1 MPIYQTG
8 PESFM
13 VSVGSGKKRYREV
26 FKTRKEAE
34 IAEAEEIL
42 KRKRG
47 AEGSSGSSAALKEE
61 GKGKTLDDAYKLTY
75 RLHWAGQNSAKTQS
89 INSGAV
95 LKALGEDTLLTDIT
109 VEEITEMILEFEEAG
124 NSGAT
129 VNKKLSCLSMMFKT
143 AKDQGWITK
152 IPPLTRRKESK
163 HRIRWFDVAE
173 EDRMLTMCD
182 TLGLAA
188 LRDYIIVGIDTG
200 FRRGELLNFELRD
213 YTNGLLHL
221 HADGTKTE
229 EARAVPA
236 TKRVHDIIARR
247 SNYRVLFPE
256 LSIPILRHQWDILK
270 DHMGLT
276 EDRQFVV
283 HTLRHTCA
291 SRMVQRGVPLSIVQ
305 RYMGHKNINTTLRYA
320 HLAPD
325 SLLQAKAALEME
337 PPVILGAPPVQT
349 SEPALHDF

>member
-13 VSVGSGKKRYREV
+13 VSVGSGKNRYREV
-26 FKTRKEAE
+26 FPTRAKAE
-34 IAEAEEIL
+34 VAEAEEIL

-47 AEGSSGSSAALKEE
+47 KEAPQASPSASKETV
-61 GKGKTLDDAYKLTY
+61 KGKTLGDAHKLTT
-75 RLHWAGQNSAKTQS
+75 RLYWAGQKSEKTQA

-95 LKALGEDTLLTDIT
+95 LAALGEDTLLTDIT
-109 VEEITEMILEFEEAG
+109 TEEITEMILEWEEGG
-124 NSGAT
+124 NSGGT

-143 AKDQGWITK
+143 AKDHGWIK
-152 IPPLTRRKESK
+152 EVPSLTRRRESK
-163 HRIRWFDVAE
+163 HRIRWFDTE
-173 EDRMLTMCD
+173 EEGKMLKMAD

-188 LRDYIIVGIDTG
+188 LKDYIIVGIDTG
-200 FRRGELLNFELRD
+200 FRRGELLGFSPKD
-213 YTNGLLHL
+213 YSNGLLHL

-236 TKRVHDIIARR
+236 TKRVHDIIVKR

-256 LSIPILRHQWDILK
+256 LSVSILRYQWDMLK
-270 DHMGLT
+270 DHMGMT

-291 SRMVQRGVPLSIVQ
+291 SRLVQRGVPLGIVQ
-305 RYMGHKNINTTLRYA
+305 KWMGHRNINTTLRYA

-325 SLLQAKAALEME
+325 SLLQAKTALEEE
-337 PPVILGAPPVQT
+337 PTVIGSPPIQVVET
-349 SEPALHDF
+349 ALHDF